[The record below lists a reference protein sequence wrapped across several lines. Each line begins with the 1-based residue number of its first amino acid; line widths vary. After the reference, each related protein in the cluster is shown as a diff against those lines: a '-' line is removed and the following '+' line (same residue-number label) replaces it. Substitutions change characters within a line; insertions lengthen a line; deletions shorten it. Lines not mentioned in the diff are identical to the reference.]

1 MVNSSYTYSDG
12 NLLKNPQKYQMTPF
26 LDKNFLNDYQRTR
39 INYLEKISKFEKIEL
54 KKIIHNINQKD
65 MQEDRNGKFNSVT
78 SIMLFD
84 VLTALINDEN
94 NNFDIIDKFIK
105 KFETKKL
112 IFSKYDDNLQPISN
126 EYSEIRNYILLAAIC
141 VFKFKNSKNLKY
153 LNTLLKL
160 NDTICSQINSID
172 NSIDAS
178 LFDIVITY
186 ELNFI
191 TTLIQKKVLD

>member
-26 LDKNFLNDYQRTR
+26 LDKNFLDDYQRTR

-54 KKIIHNINQKD
+54 EKIIHNINQKD
-65 MQEDRNGKFNSVT
+65 MQDDRSSKFNSVT

-126 EYSEIRNYILLAAIC
+126 EYSEIRNYLLLATIC

-178 LFDIVITY
+178 LCNIVITN
-186 ELNFI
+186 EQNFI
-191 TTLIQKKVLD
+191 ADLIQKKC

>member
-26 LDKNFLNDYQRTR
+26 LDKNFLDDYQRTR

-54 KKIIHNINQKD
+54 EKIIHNINQKD
-65 MQEDRNGKFNSVT
+65 MQDDRSSKFNSVT

-126 EYSEIRNYILLAAIC
+126 EYSEIRNYLLLATIC

-153 LNTLLKL
+153 LNTLLKI

-178 LFDIVITY
+178 LCNIVITN
-186 ELNFI
+186 EQNFI
-191 TTLIQKKVLD
+191 TDLIQKKC

>member
-54 KKIIHNINQKD
+54 EKIIHNINQKD
-65 MQEDRNGKFNSVT
+65 MQDDRSSKFNSVT

-126 EYSEIRNYILLAAIC
+126 EYSEIRNYLLLATIC

-153 LNTLLKL
+153 LNTLLKI

-178 LFDIVITY
+178 LCNIVITN
-186 ELNFI
+186 EQNFI
-191 TTLIQKKVLD
+191 ADLIQKKC

>member
-126 EYSEIRNYILLAAIC
+126 EYSEIRNYLLLATIC

-178 LFDIVITY
+178 LCNIVITN
-186 ELNFI
+186 EQNFI
-191 TTLIQKKVLD
+191 ADLIQKKC